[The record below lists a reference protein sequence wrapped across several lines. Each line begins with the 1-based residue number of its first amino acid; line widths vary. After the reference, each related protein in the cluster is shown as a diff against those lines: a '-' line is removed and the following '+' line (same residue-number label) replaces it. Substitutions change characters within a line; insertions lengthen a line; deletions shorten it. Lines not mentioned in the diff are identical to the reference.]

1 MLYFRNVNG
10 TRTSKPMFP
19 GVWPA
24 NTEVDS
30 SSYTY
35 KRRLQK
41 ENPKC
46 IGPQLT
52 IIDTTDVCLTF
63 PPLVT
68 LIRATWSSFFRTSNT
83 RFCAYLKFIFEPTV
97 CRFKHFLDV
106 CIISWIHLSRVHVS
120 WIHTPWIHSSWILA
134 SHVKDIIFKRRTKPS
149 RSSPCFRQ
157 GAACIKTIGSI
168 LRSIFLDATASL
180 AWPMVVSLNPY
191 LGLMRTK
198 LLKW

>member
-19 GVWPA
+19 GVWHA

-68 LIRATWSSFFRTSNT
+68 LIRATWSSLFSDVKHKVLRVFKIYIWTDSLSVGLNTSWMYASYPEYT
-83 RFCAYLKFIFEPTV
+83 YHGYTCHGYIHHGFIHHGYLHHTSKI
-97 CRFKHFLDV
+97 
-106 CIISWIHLSRVHVS
+106 LSLKGGQS
-120 WIHTPWIHSSWILA
+120 PAAPLPAFGKEQPA
-134 SHVKDIIFKRRTKPS
+134 SKPS
-149 RSSPCFRQ
+149 AAFFARSFWVQ
-157 GAACIKTIGSI
+157 QH
-168 LRSIFLDATASL
+168 L
-180 AWPMVVSLNPY
+180 
-191 LGLMRTK
+191 
-198 LLKW
+198 